1 MQECCFI
8 LLGATGDLAL
18 RKIFP
23 ALFKASQAGL
33 SPTITACAR
42 SPLNTPEF
50 LDKLSAKAKEYI
62 KDPGFKAWADF
73 TSKISYISLD
83 FNNQEDFNALRSTHP
98 NTIIYFSIAPA
109 FFAKACQNLA
119 AVGLN
124 APNVKIVLEKPL
136 GTNLQSCKDICTQIG
151 KYFKEEQIYRI
162 DHYLGK
168 QSVQNLF
175 YLRHKNSFL
184 AGLLG
189 AHYLDHVQ
197 ISVLETLGV
206 ESRGGFYDPMGALR
220 DMLQNHMLVMLALST
235 IPANTP
241 LEHTRQAKLEM
252 LRSLKPFNKETLKS
266 QVVRGQYT
274 TGGGFKAYTEEDQ
287 VNPHSQTET
296 FVALKLELEHP
307 SWRGVPF
314 YLRTGKR
321 MGASLV
327 QVVFVF
333 KGPPQALV
341 YTIQPQC
348 SLELQLQGMG
358 ALKSALDA
366 GMDAYE
372 RLILEVVA
380 GNQTPFNHQ
389 DELEAAWHFVD
400 PILQSWQENLIPL
413 LPYAATSF
421 GPKAAFDLL
430 KQDNREWFAHV

>member
-1 MQECCFI
+1 MQECRFI

-23 ALFKASQAGL
+23 ALYRASLSGL
-33 SPTITACAR
+33 KPNITACAR
-42 SPLNTPEF
+42 SPLSTPEF
-50 LDKLSAKAKEYI
+50 LDKLSTKAKEYI
-62 KDPGFKAWADF
+62 KDLDPKAWADF
-73 TSKISYISLD
+73 AANISYTPLD
-83 FNNQEDFNALRSTHP
+83 FNKPEDFKALKSTHP

-109 FFAKACQNLA
+109 FFAKACQKLA

-124 APNVKIVLEKPL
+124 APNIKIVLEKPL
-136 GTNLQSCKDICTQIG
+136 GTNLQSCKDICAQIG
-151 KYFKEEQIYRI
+151 KHFKEEQIYRI

-175 YLRHKNSFL
+175 YLRHNNPFL
-184 AGLLG
+184 AGLLS

-220 DMLQNHMLVMLALST
+220 DMLQNHMLAMLALST

-241 LEHTRQAKLEM
+241 TEHTRQAKLEM
-252 LRSLKPFNKETLKS
+252 LRSLKPLNQESLKS
-266 QVVRGQYT
+266 QVVRGQYMA
-274 TGGGFKAYTEEDQ
+274 GGGFKGYTEEEQ

-296 FVALKLELEHP
+296 FVALKLELEHQN
-307 SWRGVPF
+307 WQGVPF

-358 ALKSALDA
+358 ALKSTLDS

-380 GNQTPFNHQ
+380 GNQSPFNHQ
-389 DELEAAWHFVD
+389 DELEAAWRFVD
-400 PILQSWQENLIPL
+400 PILQSWQENLTPL
-413 LPYAATSF
+413 LPYAAGSF

-430 KQDNREWFAHV
+430 KQDNREWFVHV

>member
-33 SPTITACAR
+33 KPTITACAR
-42 SPLNTPEF
+42 SHLSTHEF
-50 LDKLSAKAKEYI
+50 LDKLSTKAKEHI
-62 KDPGFKAWADF
+62 KDLDSKAWAHF
-73 TSKISYISLD
+73 STYINYTPLD
-83 FNNQEDFNALRSTHP
+83 FNKPEDFKALKANHP
-98 NTIIYFSIAPA
+98 NTIIYFSIAPE

-136 GTNLQSCKDICTQIG
+136 GTNLQSCKDICAQISQH
-151 KYFKEEQIYRI
+151 FQEAQIYRI

-175 YLRHKNSFL
+175 YLRHNNPFL

-220 DMLQNHMLVMLALST
+220 DMLQNHMLAMLALST

-241 LEHTRQAKLEM
+241 QENIRQAKLEM
-252 LRSLKPFNKETLKS
+252 LKSLKPLGQEALKTE
-266 QVVRGQYT
+266 VVRGQYAA
-274 TGGGFKAYTEEDQ
+274 GGGFKGYTEEEQ

-307 SWRGVPF
+307 NWQGVPF

-321 MGASLV
+321 MGVSLV

-333 KGPPQALV
+333 KGPPQALI

-358 ALKSALDA
+358 ALKSALDS

-380 GNQTPFNHQ
+380 GNQAPFNHQ
-389 DELEAAWHFVD
+389 NELEAAWSFVD
-400 PILQSWQENLIPL
+400 PILQSWQTNLTPL
-413 LPYAATSF
+413 LPYAATSY
-421 GPKAAFDLL
+421 GPQAAFDLL
-430 KQDNREWFAHV
+430 KQDKREWFAHV

>member
-1 MQECCFI
+1 MQECHFI

-23 ALFKASQAGL
+23 ALYRASLSGL
-33 SPTITACAR
+33 KPTITACAR
-42 SPLNTPEF
+42 SPLNTQEF
-50 LDKLSAKAKEYI
+50 IRHLSIKAKEYV
-62 KDPGFKAWADF
+62 KDLDPTAWESFTTYVSYTPLDLTKTKDFQALKA
-73 TSKISYISLD
+73 
-83 FNNQEDFNALRSTHP
+83 THP
-98 NTIIYFSIAPA
+98 NTIIYFSIAPE

-124 APNVKIVLEKPL
+124 APGVKIVLEKPL
-136 GTNLQSCKDICTQIG
+136 GTNLASCQEICRQISQH
-151 KYFKEEQIYRI
+151 FKEEQIYRI

-175 YLRHKNSFL
+175 YLRANNPFL

-189 AHYLDHVQ
+189 ASYLDHVQ

-220 DMLQNHMLVMLALST
+220 DMLQNHMLQMLALAT
-235 IPANTP
+235 MPANTP
-241 LEHTRQAKLEM
+241 IEDMRQAKLEM
-252 LRSLKPFNKETLKS
+252 LKSLKPLNEESLKT
-266 QVVRGQYT
+266 QVVRGQYSASQN
-274 TGGGFKAYTEEDQ
+274 FKGYKQEEQ
-287 VNPHSQTET
+287 VSPNSQTET
-296 FVALKLELEHP
+296 FVALKLELDHP
-307 SWRGVPF
+307 NWQGVPF

-333 KGPPQALV
+333 KGPTQTLV
-341 YTIQPQC
+341 YTLQPQC
-348 SLELQLQGMG
+348 SLKLQLQGME

-380 GNQTPFNHQ
+380 GNQALFNHQ
-389 DELEAAWHFVD
+389 NELEAAWSFID
-400 PILQSWQENLIPL
+400 PILESWQKGLTPL
-413 LPYAATSF
+413 LSYPAGGF
-421 GPKAAFDLL
+421 GPEAAFALL
-430 KQDNREWFAHV
+430 SKDNRAWITHV